1 MLFGTE
7 RAAFRKPLA
16 RAIMPHSSEAS
27 MMSFIPLLLLSLMFV
42 GHYLAKDKGRPV
54 VKGTIISFIPVINY
68 FCMIFL
74 IGCTNLRLERK
85 LDELLAGQKSSADY
99 R

>member
-1 MLFGTE
+1 
-7 RAAFRKPLA
+7 
-16 RAIMPHSSEAS
+16 MPHSSEAS
-27 MMSFIPLLLLSLMFV
+27 VMSFIPLVLLSLIFGFV

-54 VKGTIISFIPVINY
+54 VKWTIISFIPVINY

-74 IGCTNLRLERK
+74 IGCSNLRLERK
-85 LDELLAGQKSSADY
+85 LDELLAGQKSRVDY

>member
-1 MLFGTE
+1 MH
-7 RAAFRKPLA
+7 P
-16 RAIMPHSSEAS
+16 SNEAT
-27 MMSFIPLLLLSLMFV
+27 MMSFIPLLLLSLIFGFV

-54 VKGTIISFIPVINY
+54 VKWTIISFIPVINY

-85 LDELLAGQKSSADY
+85 LDELLASQKARGDY